1 MNDLRLNFDIEEEN
15 FSLNS
20 DLLIVKQTNKNN
32 HYEIIAVSLYGTKTD
47 FNKLLKK
54 NAGLSA
60 ELSGLKNAD
69 RTKVF
74 IKNLSEYEKSEAIGK
89 YHQRVTLVKKTND
102 IIDQTDDK
110 YPVVII
116 PKKNT
121 SHFDTIVFEHIRENI
136 VSPLFPN
143 VYIPQILAGELYVSI
158 QQAEKILKNVESGNV
173 TSDNEIAATEMILMY
188 NDWVKYLVRELK
200 LQNRIKQLEIL
211 QCSSEVIAVEIHIIE
226 SEIKEIIS
234 KGLRSGTITLS
245 KARVVN
251 NNYNDFD
258 EYMPLY
264 SDSFKNRIESISEP
278 IHRRG
283 VYKILNTES
292 LSHLGRKPIPEQ
304 LEIIE
309 AGLKSLRLQKRMVIV
324 GEPGVG
330 KTFMMSTIAYLDSI
344 NSKKPMK
351 LLVLSPDHLVESAW
365 QNEAEITLI
374 ESEYHHI
381 NSISDLITYKNLGYF
396 TDHKPRVFILSQS
409 AAKNG
414 YSKRP
419 AALWKTRLIKSE
431 AVENEY
437 IDRKVFCCP
446 NCGVIIKKKKKNTV
460 QNNNEPKY
468 IDVPVDF
475 DHFSSEKNTNYKCND
490 CNTVLWAVNNK
501 NASSI
506 NKKRISQI
514 KNDSLIYTSVG
525 FIPKDIEALKREIDY
540 CEKQFVEKPSKKL
553 KTRLK
558 DLRDAEKQLIGEQK
572 AKIAISPYKVSIA
585 EYILKKMNKVFT
597 HLIIDELHEFQNED
611 SSRGKAFGKLVSA
624 CPKIIAGTG
633 TMMNGYAKSLFYMFY
648 ILFPQKMK
656 KAGFDI
662 SDNQK
667 FQNSFGVTEKRIR
680 VMPDN
685 KRIPLPTKSK
695 PGISPI
701 IFPLFLQDTTA
712 FISLKDLDSHLP
724 KIFTKPIEVELPKE
738 LIEGKE
744 QLENA
749 VAKLTK
755 GDVKLFKTTMPIL
768 YSYLD
773 MPTVTKEIKDEN
785 GNVVYKT
792 EPLSEFEDIKLDAVK
807 EIVKDEV
814 QNQNNR
820 VIIYTYYTSDGI
832 NNYIK
837 NKLEEEGYCVTVLN
851 KNTEYSISCT
861 GDKIKVP
868 KKKREQFIKDE
879 VKKGTEVLICN
890 PELVKTGTNL
900 IDFAPIIRYQ
910 MDYQVYTERQGRGR
924 TRRIGQTKNCTIY
937 YVFYKDSFQE
947 DVTSLMAT
955 KIVASEAIEGKMDAQ
970 GLDAITND
978 RTPEE
983 ELAKKFFKKMNLE

>member
-1 MNDLRLNFDIEEEN
+1 MNNLRLNIDNGEEN

-20 DLLIVKQTNKNN
+20 DLLIVKETNKNN
-32 HYEIIAVSLYGTKTD
+32 QYEVIAVSLYGTKTD

-54 NAGLSA
+54 NTGLIA
-60 ELSGLKNAD
+60 ELSGLKNND
-69 RTKVF
+69 RTKVI
-74 IKNLSEYEKSEAIGK
+74 IKNLSYYEKSEASGT
-89 YHQRVTLVKKTND
+89 YHQRITLVKKTDD
-102 IIDQTDDK
+102 IIDQTDEK
-110 YPVVII
+110 YPIVII
-116 PKKNT
+116 PKKNI
-121 SHFDTIVFEHIRENI
+121 SNFNTIVFEHVRENV

-158 QQAEKILKNVESGNV
+158 HQAENILRNVESGNV

-188 NDWVKYLVRELK
+188 DDWVKYLVKELES
-200 LQNRIKQLEIL
+200 LNRIKQLEIIK
-211 QCSSEVIAVEIHIIE
+211 CTSEVIAVEIHIIE

-234 KGLRSGTITLS
+234 KGLQTGAITLS
-245 KARVVN
+245 KSKLVN
-251 NNYNDFD
+251 NNYSDFD
-258 EYMPLY
+258 EYMPMY
-264 SDSFKNRIESISEP
+264 SDSFKHRIESISEP
-278 IHRRG
+278 IHRKG
-283 VYKILNTES
+283 VYKILNTDS
-292 LSHLGRKPIPEQ
+292 LSRLGRKPIPEQ

-309 AGLKSLRLQKRMVIV
+309 AGLKSLKLQKRMVIV

-330 KTFMMSTIAYLDSI
+330 KTFMMSTIAYLDSL
-344 NSKKPMK
+344 SAKRAMK

-381 NSISDLITYKNLGYF
+381 NSVSDLQAFEKSGYF
-396 TDHKPRVFILSQS
+396 NDSTPRVFILSQT

-419 AALWKTRLIKSE
+419 TAIWKTRLIKSE
-431 AVENEY
+431 DEENKY
-437 IDRKVFCCP
+437 IDSKVFCCP
-446 NCGVIIKKKKKNTV
+446 KCGEIIKKKKKNTV
-460 QNNNEPKY
+460 QNDNEPKY
-468 IDVPVDF
+468 IEVPVEF
-475 DHFSSEKNTNYKCND
+475 DHFSSEKNTNYKCSD
-490 CNTVLWAVNNK
+490 CHTVLWAANNK
-501 NASSI
+501 NASSL
-506 NKKRISQI
+506 NKNLNSQI
-514 KNDSLIYTSVG
+514 KKDSIVYTSVG
-525 FIPKDIEALKREIDY
+525 FIPNDLNTLKREIEY
-540 CEKQFVEKPSKKL
+540 CEKKVVEKPSKML
-553 KTRLK
+553 KTRLTA
-558 DLRDAEKQLIGEQK
+558 LRDAEKQLMGEQK
-572 AKIAISPYKVSIA
+572 AKISISPYKVSIA

-597 HLIIDELHEFQNED
+597 HLIIDELHEFQNEE

-656 KAGFDI
+656 RAGFDI
-662 SDNQK
+662 NDNQK

-680 VMPDN
+680 VTPDN
-685 KRIPLPTKSK
+685 KRVPLPTKSK

-712 FISLKDLDSHLP
+712 FIALKDLDDHLP
-724 KIFTKPIEVELPKE
+724 KIFTKPVEVELPKE

-749 VAKLTK
+749 VANLTK
-755 GDVKLFKTTMPIL
+755 GDVKLFKSTMPIL

-773 MPTVTKEIKDEN
+773 MPTVPKEIKDEN

-792 EPLSEFEDIKLDAVK
+792 KPLSEFEDIKLEAVK

-837 NKLEEEGYCVTVLN
+837 GKLEAEGYSVTVLN

-861 GDKIKVP
+861 GDLIKVP
-868 KKKREQFIKDE
+868 KKKREKFIKDE
-879 VKKGTEVLICN
+879 VKKGAEVLICN

-970 GLDAITND
+970 GLDAISND